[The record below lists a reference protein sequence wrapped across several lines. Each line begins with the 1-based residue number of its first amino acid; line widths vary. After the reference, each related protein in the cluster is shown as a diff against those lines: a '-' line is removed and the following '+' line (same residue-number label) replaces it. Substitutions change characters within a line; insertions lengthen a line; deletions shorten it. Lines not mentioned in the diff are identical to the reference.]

1 MSRFLIA
8 LSAGGGN
15 IPPTLS
21 VAKALLDRGHE
32 VRMITDPVLEP
43 EVSAIGAEFVSWTT
57 APHRYDLD
65 PSTDLAKDW
74 EAKTPMGSLARSR
87 DGYFCGPARAFA
99 DDVRAEIERRPVDA
113 AAGEMLTFGTT
124 IGSPGPRRPGR
135 DPVLD
140 DGLRAGLGRA
150 AVRPGRDPRDRVRRP
165 PARPPALRDER
176 PHVGQGPAGR
186 QRRPPRARP
195 RAAREPAPAVHGRRP
210 AAAADDRGAQ
220 LPGLQP
226 AGERSR
232 HRRRGSTTR
241 SWTEPVELPDGDA
254 PLVLVGLST
263 TFMDQSAAIARI
275 AQALGT
281 LPVRGLITTGP
292 AIDPASI
299 SAPANVK
306 VVQSAP
312 HSEVLRHADLM
323 ITHGGHG
330 SIVKALAA
338 GVPMVTMP
346 FGRDQLEISARAA
359 YKGAAVK
366 ISPKAGPE
374 KIAAAVRSVLDD
386 GSLPRGRTGRGADD
400 RAENASDAAA
410 DALEQLAGTPR
421 SGRRYRRS
429 RADVRRRRLS
439 AGRFFIAA
447 PVPACAGAGAALS
460 FAASVI

>member
-1 MSRFLIA
+1 MSGFLIA

-15 IPPTLS
+15 VPPTLS
-21 VAKALLDRGHE
+21 VAKALLDRGHQ

-43 EVSAIGAEFVSWTT
+43 EVSAIGAEFVPWTT
-57 APHRYDLD
+57 APHRFDLD

-99 DDVRAEIERRPVDA
+99 DDVRAEIERQPVDA

-124 IGSPGPRRPGR
+124 IGAQGLGVPVAILSSTMVTAPGWGEPPFGPGVTPATGFGGRLRDRLLYAMSDRMWGKGLPAVNDARRAHGLEPLESPLQQFTDVDQLLLLTTGALNYPGFSPPENVR
-135 DPVLD
+135 VTGARLDDPV
-140 DGLRAGLGRA
+140 
-150 AVRPGRDPRDRVRRP
+150 
-165 PARPPALRDER
+165 
-176 PHVGQGPAGR
+176 
-186 QRRPPRARP
+186 
-195 RAAREPAPAVHGRRP
+195 
-210 AAAADDRGAQ
+210 
-220 LPGLQP
+220 
-226 AGERSR
+226 
-232 HRRRGSTTR
+232 
-241 SWTEPVELPDGDA
+241 WTEPVELPDGDA

-263 TFMDQSAAIARI
+263 TFMDQSAAITRI

-281 LPVRGLITTGP
+281 MPVRGLITTGP
-292 AIDPASI
+292 AVDPASI

-374 KIAAAVRSVLDD
+374 KIAAAVRTVLDD
-386 GSLPRGRTGRGADD
+386 GSYREAAQAAARTIA
-400 RAENASDAAA
+400 AENASDAAA
-410 DALEQLAGTPR
+410 EALEQLAGTPR
-421 SGRRYRRS
+421 SAGGSGDR
-429 RADVRRRRLS
+429 VLMS
-439 AGRFFIAA
+439 AVA
-447 PVPACAGAGAALS
+447 V
-460 FAASVI
+460 